1 MGNEAA
7 LAHAIG
13 MGAAVLTTVAFVP
26 QVLKTLRTRS
36 AGDLSLTMLVVFS
49 TGLALWFCYGLMI
62 DSWPVMLANAVTL
75 ILNLVLLA
83 LKLRSRP

>member
-7 LAHAIG
+7 LAQAIG